1 MDSERLEQLKLQLR
15 NNNIYHRQL
24 ALNELANIPSE
35 SALPV
40 LQELLESPDFA
51 LRRIAVMGLGNHK
64 IEESFELLT
73 RILAIEK
80 DANVLAE
87 AANSLFEF
95 GDRSIQP
102 LKQLFI
108 DSDNWLVR
116 QTIVSILVD
125 SNNPDVLL
133 QIANMAIADR
143 DQTTKETGILAL
155 SRLLNTPLKQEAL
168 NVFST
173 LTQAKYWRTRW
184 RAAIALTASQD
195 PQARELLS
203 KLQQDEHY
211 RVVAAALEQPR

>member
-15 NNNIYHRQL
+15 NNNIYQRQL

-64 IEESFELLT
+64 TEESFELLT
-73 RILAIEK
+73 RVLATEK

-87 AANSLFEF
+87 TANSLFEF
-95 GDRSIQP
+95 GDRAIQP
-102 LKQLFI
+102 LQQLFI

-155 SRLLNTPLKQEAL
+155 SRLLNTSLKQEAL
-168 NVFST
+168 DVFSD
-173 LTQAKYWRTRW
+173 LSEAKYWRTRW

-195 PQARELLS
+195 PKARELLS
-203 KLQQDEHY
+203 KLQRDEHY

>member
-15 NNNIYHRQL
+15 NNNIYQRQL

-35 SALPV
+35 AALPI